1 MYLGEPL
8 SKLVLT
14 LPILQIVILMSK
26 LHHCPEW
33 CQINVG
39 SVQNAGRELHREQIL
54 RSTLKL
60 STCLCTFHVIFV
72 VWLSKQGI
80 IGSAISEKPMEFLQ
94 NELTNWRIF
103 QRLLCG
109 VWTEGMSVFCVAK

>member
-1 MYLGEPL
+1 
-8 SKLVLT
+8 
-14 LPILQIVILMSK
+14 MSK
-26 LHHCPEW
+26 LHHCQEW

-39 SVQNAGRELHREQIL
+39 SVQNAGRELHREPIL

-60 STCLCTFHVIFV
+60 STCLCTFRVIFV
-72 VWLSKQGI
+72 VWLLKQGI